1 MSSPLK
7 PKNQTI
13 VPTANNN
20 TSEIL
25 QIING
30 AENITNFVL
39 QHYLM
44 TEATM
49 DVCLDF
55 VGPSVVA
62 TDTRIMKGAGDMAKR
77 GIRLRLITD
86 ITKENI
92 KHCKEIMKITDVR
105 HLDGIKGNFGIL
117 DGREYNMHIIHQESQ
132 APTQMIYSNV
142 KSLADAQQFL
152 FNTLWDKAIPAE
164 QRIRE
169 VEEGIRPDFI
179 EIIRDPIQTIRVG
192 SNMVTSA
199 SEEIMMVLPTI
210 NAFNRLQKVGV
221 IQLLKE
227 GARRGVRI
235 RILIPKHYR
244 RKEPIHNPNE
254 IFDQFDI
261 RSLGLHQETKSTI
274 LISDSKFSLAIDLKE
289 GVRDEPIEAFGLASY
304 SNTESTVWTYSSI
317 FEKLWIQS
325 EKYQLI

>member
-1 MSSPLK
+1 LSSLLDDNDERTK
-7 PKNQTI
+7 STS
-13 VPTANNN
+13 ANI

-25 QIING
+25 QIIGG

-44 TEATM
+44 TQATM

-62 TDTRIMKGAGDMAKR
+62 TDKRIMKGATDMKER

-86 ITKENI
+86 ITKDNLE
-92 KHCKEIMKITDVR
+92 HCKEIMKITEVR

-142 KSLADAQQFL
+142 KNLADAQQFL

-164 QRIRE
+164 QRIKE

-179 EIIRDPIQTIRVG
+179 EIIRDPLETTRIG
-192 SNMVTSA
+192 STMVTSA
-199 SEEIMMVLPTI
+199 VEEILIVFPTV
-210 NAFNRLQKVGV
+210 NAFHRLENDGF
-221 IQLLKE
+221 IQLVQRA
-227 GARRGVRI
+227 ARRGVRV
-235 RILIPKHYR
+235 RILTPLGDRI
-244 RKEPIHNPNE
+244 KESIQRLNE
-254 IFDQFDI
+254 MFDQLDA
-261 RSLGLHQETKSTI
+261 RSLGLKQEAKSMI
-274 LISDSKFSLAIDLKE
+274 MISDAKFSLAIDLK
-289 GVRDEPIEAFGLASY
+289 DDSKDNSIEANGLASY
-304 SNTESTVWTYSSI
+304 SNSESTVWTYSSI

-325 EKYQLI
+325 EKYRFC

>member
-1 MSSPLK
+1 MSSSLNT
-7 PKNQTI
+7 KNERI
-13 VPTANNN
+13 SAPAND
-20 TSEIL
+20 TGEIL
-25 QIING
+25 QIISG

-44 TEATM
+44 TQATM

-62 TDTRIMKGAGDMAKR
+62 TDMRIMKGAADMEKR

-86 ITKENI
+86 ITRENI
-92 KHCKEIMKITDVR
+92 NHCKEIMKITEVR

-179 EIIRDPIQTIRVG
+179 EIIRDPIETIRVG
-192 SNMVTSA
+192 SSMVTSA
-199 SEEIMMVLPTI
+199 SEEIMIVLPTV
-210 NAFNRLQKVGV
+210 NGLNRLQKVGV
-221 IQLLKE
+221 IHLLK
-227 GARRGVRI
+227 GAAKRGVRI
-235 RILIPKHYR
+235 RILIPKHDR
-244 RKEPIHNPNE
+244 LSESTQNLNE
-254 IFDQFDI
+254 MYYQFDT
-261 RSLGLHQETKSTI
+261 RSLGLQQETKSMI
-274 LISDSKFSLAIDLKE
+274 MISDSKFSLAIDLKDD
-289 GVRDEPIEAFGLASY
+289 GRDNSIEAYGLASY

-325 EKYQLI
+325 ENIN

>member
-1 MSSPLK
+1 MSSSLNT
-7 PKNQTI
+7 KNERI
-13 VPTANNN
+13 SAPAND
-20 TSEIL
+20 TGEIL
-25 QIING
+25 QIISG

-44 TEATM
+44 TQATM

-62 TDTRIMKGAGDMAKR
+62 TDMRIMKGAADMAKR

-92 KHCKEIMKITDVR
+92 NHCKEIMKITEVR
-105 HLDGIKGNFGIL
+105 HMDGIKGNFGIL
-117 DGREYNMHIIHQESQ
+117 DGRENNMHIIHQESQ

-179 EIIRDPIQTIRVG
+179 EIIRDPIETIRVG
-192 SNMVTSA
+192 SSMVTSA
-199 SEEIMMVLPTI
+199 SEEIMIVLPTV
-210 NAFNRLQKVGV
+210 NGLNRLQKVGV
-221 IQLLKE
+221 IQLLK
-227 GARRGVRI
+227 GAAKRGVRI
-235 RILIPKHYR
+235 RILIPKHDR
-244 RKEPIHNPNE
+244 LNE
-254 IFDQFDI
+254 STQNLNEMYYQFDT
-261 RSLGLHQETKSTI
+261 RSLGLQQETKSMI
-274 LISDSKFSLAIDLKE
+274 MISDSKFSLAIDLKDD
-289 GVRDEPIEAFGLASY
+289 GRDNSIEAYGLASY
-304 SNTESTVWTYSSI
+304 SNTESTLWTYSS
-317 FEKLWIQS
+317 
-325 EKYQLI
+325 

>member
-1 MSSPLK
+1 LSSLLK
-7 PKNQTI
+7 DNNERRASS
-13 VPTANNN
+13 ANK

-25 QIING
+25 QIISE
-30 AENITNFVL
+30 AENITTFVL
-39 QHYLM
+39 EHYLM
-44 TEATM
+44 TQATM

-62 TDTRIMKGAGDMAKR
+62 TDKRIMKGAADMEKR

-86 ITKENI
+86 ITKDNI
-92 KHCKEIMKITDVR
+92 EHCKEIMKITQVR

-152 FNTLWDKAIPAE
+152 FNTLWEKAIPAK

-179 EIIRDPIQTIRVG
+179 QIIRDPLETVRIG

-199 SEEIMMVLPTI
+199 AEEIMIVLPTV
-210 NAFNRLQKVGV
+210 NGFNRLQKVGV
-221 IQLLKE
+221 IQLLK
-227 GARRGVRI
+227 GAASRGVRI
-235 RILIPKHYR
+235 RILIPKHDR
-244 RKEPIHNPNE
+244 LNE
-254 IFDQFDI
+254 SVKNLNEMFDHFDA
-261 RSLGLHQETKSTI
+261 RSLGLQQETKSMI
-274 LISDSKFSLAIDLKE
+274 MISDSKFSLAIDLK
-289 GVRDEPIEAFGLASY
+289 DDSKDNSTEAYGLASY

-317 FEKLWIQS
+317 FEKLWIHS
-325 EKYQLI
+325 EKNPLN

>member
-1 MSSPLK
+1 MSSPLNTK
-7 PKNQTI
+7 KERI
-13 VPTANNN
+13 VPTANN

-25 QIING
+25 QIITG

-55 VGPSVVA
+55 NGPSVVA
-62 TDTRIMKGAGDMAKR
+62 TDMRTMKGAADMAER

-92 KHCKEIMKITDVR
+92 RHCKEIMKITEVR

-179 EIIRDPIQTIRVG
+179 EIIRDPIQTIRV
-192 SNMVTSA
+192 SHHIVTSA
-199 SEEIMMVLPTI
+199 SEEIRMVLPTTDG
-210 NAFNRLQKVGV
+210 FNRLQKIGV

-227 GARRGVRI
+227 AARRGVRT
-235 RILIPKHYR
+235 RILIPKHDGV
-244 RKEPIHNPNE
+244 KESMQSPNE
-254 IFDQFDI
+254 TFEPFDI
-261 RSLGLHQETKSTI
+261 RSLGSQQETKSMI
-274 LISDSKFSLAIDLKE
+274 LISDSKFSLAIDLKD
-289 GVRDEPIEAFGLASY
+289 GVRDDPIEAFGLASY
-304 SNTESTVWTYSSI
+304 SNTESTLWTYSSI
-317 FEKLWIQS
+317 FEKLWIQL
-325 EKYQLI
+325 EKY